1 VAKDGSV
8 SRGTVAVSESA
19 PGIFTRLSN
28 GTGAPAAVASADGQ
42 VFNINVANADGT
54 AVAID
59 AGNFVSLFGT
69 GFRYGSTATTL
80 SIGGT
85 NVTPLFVGAQGQ
97 FDGLDQ
103 INLQIPQSLAGK
115 GDVDLIA
122 TRDGK
127 TSNTVKLKI
136 K

>member
-1 VAKDGSV
+1 
-8 SRGTVAVSESA
+8 
-19 PGIFTRLSN
+19 
-28 GTGAPAAVASADGQ
+28 VASADGQ
-42 VFNINVANADGT
+42 VFNINLSNADGT

-69 GFRYGSTATTL
+69 GFRYTSAPITL

-85 NVTPLFVGAQGQ
+85 AVTPLGFAAQSE
-97 FDGLDQ
+97 FAGLDQ
-103 INLQIPQSLAGK
+103 LNLQIPQSLAGK
-115 GDVDLIA
+115 GDVDLIMTA
-122 TRDGK
+122 DGK